1 MPTIQHITSMQRRAS
16 ASGGNAGTRTVLD
29 VDFGSVPRSSGSA
42 PDPITNPP
50 APIDDATGEPI
61 ILEGSVDV
69 FYVNPGQAVV
79 VKSGSHVKR
88 LFHIIV
94 EAVIWAPQSEA

>member
-1 MPTIQHITSMQRRAS
+1 MK
-16 ASGGNAGTRTVLD
+16 
-29 VDFGSVPRSSGSA
+29 
-42 PDPITNPP
+42 ITNPP
-50 APIDDATGEPI
+50 APIDDAAAHAPETPVDKGQLP
-61 ILEGSVDV
+61 LEGNIDV

-88 LFHIIV
+88 LFHIDQEPQIEIEDGAIV

>member
-1 MPTIQHITSMQRRAS
+1 
-16 ASGGNAGTRTVLD
+16 V
-29 VDFGSVPRSSGSA
+29 
-42 PDPITNPP
+42 PDPIANPP
-50 APIDDATGEPI
+50 ETIDEVTSEPI
-61 ILEGSVDV
+61 VLEGNVDV

-88 LFHIIV
+88 LFHLDQEPQIEIEDGAIV